1 MRLLTISA
9 GAIIACLAAIWLIG
23 LALPATR
30 IGKVEGRIN
39 APPATILEVIRAVEA
54 QPDWRADVA
63 AVTRTDTGWI
73 ETTTRGQDIS
83 FTPEMMTEE
92 IIRLRFSSAA
102 GFSGIWEAKLQAESA
117 QTNISIAESVTIP
130 SPMGRILSRLFFN
143 PQAFATTYLAE
154 LTARSEGM

>member
-1 MRLLTISA
+1 MRILTISA

-30 IGKVEGRIN
+30 VGKVEGRIN
-39 APPATILEVIRAVEA
+39 VPPATVLEIIRAVEA

-63 AVTRTDTGWI
+63 AVTRTADGWI
-73 ETTTRGQDIS
+73 ETTTRGQEIA
-83 FTPEMMTEE
+83 FTPEIMTEE

-102 GFSGIWEAKLQAESA
+102 GFSGIWEAKLLADGA
-117 QTNISIAESVTIP
+117 QTNISIAESVTTQ
-130 SPMGRILSRLFFN
+130 SPIGRILSRLFFN